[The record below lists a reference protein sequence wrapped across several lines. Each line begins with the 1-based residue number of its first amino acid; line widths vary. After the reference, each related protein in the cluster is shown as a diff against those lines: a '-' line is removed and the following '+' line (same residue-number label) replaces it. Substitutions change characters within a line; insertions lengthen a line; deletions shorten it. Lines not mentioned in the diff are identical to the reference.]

1 MCLVFDYLTNRKGQ
15 TKTYCYYSSWKELLF
30 AVPQGLALDRLLLCV
45 NLYDLCL
52 LTSKIDIC
60 SDYLLCKLYCYL
72 RLGREYKLHQSHWS
86 QTLSDLSFKLI
97 SGNHLKANEERYAL
111 LSTNKIVLQN
121 IDKSPSKTVVVKNY

>member
-1 MCLVFDYLTNRKGQ
+1 MTPLSEKDGLTYKANYKPI
-15 TKTYCYYSSWKELLF
+15 TIL
-30 AVPQGLALDRLLLCV
+30 P
-45 NLYDLCL
+45 NL
-52 LTSKIDIC
+52 
-60 SDYLLCKLYCYL
+60 
-72 RLGREYKLHQSHWS
+72 REYKLHQSHWS